1 MREIEILGNFK
12 VRFALNWA
20 IFEKIWQKE
29 PRVRFANVFLV
40 ILTKRSLSKA
50 RECAKLNFR

>member
-29 PRVRFANVFLV
+29 PRVRFANARNW
-40 ILTKRSLSKA
+40 ILG
-50 RECAKLNFR
+50 NFKVRFAQI